1 MGVSGK
7 KLGRSLGIP
16 DAKLG
21 GGASVSSL
29 SRVDRDGWRDAQ
41 PCVGSP
47 TPGENTIMDG
57 KLVQGSFGQSSGVVK
72 LGTEVVELLRGWF
85 LGRTGRVI
93 PKDRDMDRYTRYG
106 IWFTYT

>member
-1 MGVSGK
+1 M
-7 KLGRSLGIP
+7 GRSLGV
-16 DAKLG
+16 
-21 GGASVSSL
+21 SVSSL

-47 TPGENTIMDG
+47 TPGENTIVDVS
-57 KLVQGSFGQSSGVVK
+57 LVQDSSGQSSGVVK

-93 PKDRDMDRYTRYG
+93 PKDRDMDRNTRYG
-106 IWFTYT
+106 IWFTFT